1 MAPHLTKVGRRIG
14 SFILLPPPTYPSSSH
29 KEIQIQ
35 DTTTKS
41 TTDNYIHCSLKPLSA
56 PGSSPR
62 LHSSSA
68 SASSSSNSRRQ
79 ISTNINH
86 TKFPFQSV
94 QPYSNPLLSRC
105 FIIRTALRPYSFRYP
120 EHLTELKNAIY
131 WHQPPITNT
140 SNGSMYI
147 GCFCI
152 CLASICVHMIYQR
165 EIIFNRKS
173 YVVV

>member
-29 KEIQIQ
+29 KEIQFKTLPQ
-35 DTTTKS
+35 SRQPTTTS
-41 TTDNYIHCSLKPLSA
+41 IVVSNRYAA

-86 TKFPFQSV
+86 TKFPFQSM

-105 FIIRTALRPYSFRYP
+105 FIIPTALRPYSFRYP

-131 WHQPPITNT
+131 GTNHQ
-140 SNGSMYI
+140 
-147 GCFCI
+147 
-152 CLASICVHMIYQR
+152 
-165 EIIFNRKS
+165 
-173 YVVV
+173 